1 MIHFY
6 INFKILEILK
16 TDADSSK
23 DEVNEAE
30 QLEGSGKLE
39 VEDSNIE
46 SVDIQSQEGAKSKL
60 EDKDLPERKNRP
72 GSTSKKQKKTKL
84 GKSLEVLTE
93 GFLRLEELRHKREMD
108 YQIKMKELDNERRRE
123 ERKHELAIFH
133 LLPQARVPQ
142 QQHGQQREFGFP
154 QGSWN
159 HYQGTSGLHF
169 GTSSRGDSNSTA
181 SSSYEDENSD
191 YYQL

>member
-1 MIHFY
+1 M
-6 INFKILEILK
+6 
-16 TDADSSK
+16 
-23 DEVNEAE
+23 
-30 QLEGSGKLE
+30 
-39 VEDSNIE
+39 EDSNIE

-84 GKSLEVLTE
+84 EKSLEVLTEGFRQVTEKETE

-123 ERKHELAIFH
+123 ERKHELAIFQ
-133 LLPQARVPQ
+133 LLAQARVPQ

-159 HYQGTSGLHF
+159 HHQGTSGLHF

-181 SSSYEDENSD
+181 SSSYEDENTD